1 MGTLKEDIKTQ
12 SDWIIKA
19 FAADGLTLDY
29 SIKSFIEIDKFFNRN
44 STPGK
49 AKCGGRLTNKLGSA
63 IFSIASYIIET
74 IMKQVPDAV
83 LLADDEAADGEVT
96 MSVTLPDGG
105 VIFPVQRVMKRFK
118 NGEEDSIYV
127 YGHQLTKDFT
137 KEPFDESY
145 WTINDNNVEAKS
157 WWKLW

>member
-1 MGTLKEDIKTQ
+1 MGTLKEDIITQ

-29 SIKSFIEIDKFFNRN
+29 SIKSFIEIDKFFNKH

-49 AKCGGRLTNKLGSA
+49 AKRGGRLVNRLGSTM
-63 IFSIASYIIET
+63 FSIASYIIET
-74 IMKQVPDAV
+74 IKKQVPDAV
-83 LLADDEAADGEVT
+83 LFADDEAADGEVT
-96 MSVTLPDGG
+96 MSITLPDGG
-105 VIFPVQRVMKRFK
+105 VIFPMQRVMKRFE

-137 KEPFDESY
+137 NEPFDDSY
-145 WTINDNNVEAKS
+145 WDINKMDKS
-157 WWKLW
+157 WWKFW